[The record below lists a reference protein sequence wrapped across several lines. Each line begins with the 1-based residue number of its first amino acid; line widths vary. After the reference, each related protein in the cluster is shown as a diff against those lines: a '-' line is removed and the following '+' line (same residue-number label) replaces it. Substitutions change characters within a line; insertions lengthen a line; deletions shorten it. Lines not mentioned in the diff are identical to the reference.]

1 MRKMFTLTFNTKLDY
16 PKMEVFSL
24 GKQLKINCFN
34 LKIFKVSYTSLIH
47 LHRSFD
53 HISPID
59 LRL

>member
-24 GKQLKINCFN
+24 GKQLKINYFN

-47 LHRSFD
+47 LH
-53 HISPID
+53 
-59 LRL
+59 